1 MSQQPPPRM
10 VDVSGKDPTRRTA
23 VATASVRMKPQV
35 FELLTKGN
43 LPKGDAFQV
52 ARIAGIQAAKET
64 PRLIPMCHTISLDHV
79 DVGFRLSP
87 PDTVEIVASVA
98 ATARTGAE
106 MEALLAAALAALNI
120 YDMCKGVD
128 REIVIGEVK
137 LLRKTGGKS
146 GDFTA
151 ASAK

>member
-1 MSQQPPPRM
+1 
-10 VDVSGKDPTRRTA
+10 
-23 VATASVRMKPQV
+23 MKPQV

-64 PRLIPMCHTISLDHV
+64 PRLIPMCHTIPLDHV
-79 DVGFRLSP
+79 DVDFRLSP
-87 PDTVEIVASVA
+87 PDTVEIVTSVA

-106 MEALLAAALAALNI
+106 MEALIAASLAALNI

-128 REIVIGEVK
+128 REMVIGGVK

-146 GDFTA
+146 GDFA
-151 ASAK
+151 SESAK